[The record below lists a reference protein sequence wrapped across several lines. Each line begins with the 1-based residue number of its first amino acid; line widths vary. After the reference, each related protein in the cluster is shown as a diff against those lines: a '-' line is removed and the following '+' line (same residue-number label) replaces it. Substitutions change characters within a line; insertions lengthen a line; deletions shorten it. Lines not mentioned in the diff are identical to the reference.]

1 MTKKSSWPP
10 VILIEKKEKKHFSKI
25 RLREID
31 AITLIPPTVSQNF
44 QYETH
49 AVTGNENYV
58 NLLQLVILTENK
70 KRRKLYAVALF
81 ASH

>member
-1 MTKKSSWPP
+1 MSVHDKKIVLATCDTNW
-10 VILIEKKEKKHFSKI
+10 KKEKKHFSKI

-49 AVTGNENYV
+49 AVTGNKNYV

-70 KRRKLYAVALF
+70 KKKEENYMQ
-81 ASH
+81 